1 MIGIVVQMITE
12 YVGIILCIYKVA
24 GKQIKIN
31 WQELFCLVCY
41 VVIVFVA
48 KNISYGQLLLYA
60 YFYVYTRMRVTDTW
74 KDSIKSFFIMM
85 CTIPML
91 QLLLYGI
98 ISDIIQNASSIG
110 LTIAIIIN
118 ILIIIFLVFWKEKY
132 LSALANIIIRYKK
145 TVFLVLLLF
154 LLKSLLTY
162 YFEFKFIEPHYM
174 GEIVV
179 FFSIVALI
187 SILLI
192 NSENEKRHK
201 AEELRMYQL
210 YTNTFEDAV
219 EAIRMR
225 QHEFDNHINAIKCMQ
240 YTIHNT
246 EELIEEQNKY
256 CDKILQDNKYNKL
269 LKLKTSPIL
278 IGYLYSKFTA
288 ASVHDVNVEY
298 EIQDINIEKISI
310 NDLIEIIGILFDNA
324 VEALEFQ
331 DSKDIEVKLLQDDNR
346 FVVSVANRSD
356 RKTNSEIE
364 KFFEYGYSTKGAGHG
379 VGLHRANMLVK
390 KYKACIQVE
399 NISKYGVNY
408 LSFKIAFDLKIKGI
422 A

>member
-1 MIGIVVQMITE
+1 MIAIAVEIITE
-12 YVGIILCIYKVA
+12 YIGVMLCIHKVA
-24 GKQIKIN
+24 GKKIKIS
-31 WQELFCLVCY
+31 WQSLFDFACCAILLY
-41 VVIVFVA
+41 IGE
-48 KNISYGQLLLYA
+48 KNNFSKIFLYA
-60 YFYVYTRMRVTDTW
+60 YLLIYTRIRVANTW
-74 KDSIKSFFIMM
+74 KLAIKSYVVTM
-85 CTIPML
+85 CAVPIL
-91 QLLLYGI
+91 QLFLYGVV
-98 ISDIIQNASSIG
+98 SDIIQDASSVY
-110 LTIAIIIN
+110 LAVAIIIN
-118 ILIIIFLVFWKEKY
+118 ILIIIFFIVWKEKY
-132 LSALANIIIRYKK
+132 LSALADIIIRYKK

-154 LLKSLLTY
+154 LLKSLITY
-162 YFEFKFIEPHYM
+162 YLEFKFIEPHYM

-179 FFSIVALI
+179 FFLIVALI
-187 SILLI
+187 SILWI

-201 AEELRMYQL
+201 AEELRTYQL
-210 YTNTFEDAV
+210 YTETFEDAV
-219 EAIRMR
+219 AAIRMK

-240 YTIHNT
+240 YTVHDP
-246 EELIEEQNKY
+246 EKLIEEQNKY

-288 ASVHDVNVEY
+288 ASTHGINVEY

-324 VEALEFQ
+324 VEALECQ
-331 DSKDIEVKLLQDDNR
+331 ENKDIEVKMLQDDNR
-346 FVVSVANRSD
+346 FIVSVANRSD

-364 KFFEYGYSTKGAGHG
+364 KFFEYGYSTKGDGHG

-399 NISKYGVNY
+399 NILKYGENY
-408 LSFKIAFDLKIKGI
+408 LCFKIAFDLKIKGI

>member
-1 MIGIVVQMITE
+1 MIGIALAVFTE
-12 YVGIILCIYKVA
+12 YLVTILCLHKVA
-24 GKQIKIN
+24 RKQIKIS
-31 WQELFCLVCY
+31 WHSFLYSACY
-41 VVIVFVA
+41 MILLYIGE
-48 KNISYGQLLLYA
+48 KNSFGKFFLYA
-60 YFYVYTRMRVTDTW
+60 YLLIYTRIRVVDTW
-74 KDSIKSFFIMM
+74 KSAIKAYAVTM
-85 CTIPML
+85 CVVPML
-91 QLLLYGI
+91 QLFFYGVV
-98 ISDIIQNASSIG
+98 SDIIQNASSVY
-110 LTIAIIIN
+110 LSVAIIIN
-118 ILIIIFLVFWKEKY
+118 ILIIIFFIVWKEKY
-132 LSALANIIIRYKK
+132 LSALADIIIRFKK
-145 TVFLVLLLF
+145 AVFLGLALF
-154 LLKSLLTY
+154 LLKSLITY
-162 YFEFKFIEPHYM
+162 YLEFKFIEPHYM

-179 FFSIVALI
+179 FFLIVALI
-187 SILLI
+187 LILWM
-192 NSENEKRHK
+192 NSEIEKRHK

-210 YTNTFEDAV
+210 YTNTFEGAV

-240 YTIHNT
+240 YAIHDT
-246 EELIEEQNKY
+246 EKLIEEQNKY

-288 ASVHDVNVEY
+288 ATTHGINVEY
-298 EIQDINIEKISI
+298 EIQDIDIEKISI

-324 VEALEFQ
+324 VEALECQ
-331 DSKDIEVKLLQDDNR
+331 ENKDIEVKLLQDDNG
-346 FVVSVANRSD
+346 FVISVANRSD

-399 NISKYGVNY
+399 NILKYGENY
-408 LSFKIAFDLKIKGI
+408 LCFKIAFDIKIKGI